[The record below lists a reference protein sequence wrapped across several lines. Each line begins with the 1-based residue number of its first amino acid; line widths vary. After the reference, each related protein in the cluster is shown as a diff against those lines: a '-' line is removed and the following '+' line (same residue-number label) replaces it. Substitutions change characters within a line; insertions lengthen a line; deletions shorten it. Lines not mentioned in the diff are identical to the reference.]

1 MVQSKHI
8 VWLCFVIFFIS
19 SFFYYPKWN
28 KSYTEATIGWDV
40 SGYYWYLPATFIYKD
55 LKKQEFGE
63 TILKKYGP
71 TPEIQQSFDH
81 RSGSKVMKYSMGMA
95 LQYLPF
101 FLVAHLLASPLGFE
115 ADGFSLPYQFA
126 IQFGSLLICFI
137 GIWFLR
143 KILVQYFSDKVTAI
157 TLLTV
162 CLATNF
168 LNFGSIDHAQSHNY
182 LFMWYTL
189 LIYHS
194 IRFYERPSLRH
205 SLWIGTIVGM
215 CALTR
220 PTEIISVLIPLAWG
234 MNSISLDTIKD
245 RIQLLFTHWRYLFL
259 AVCCT
264 IGLGMLQLI
273 YYKYAG
279 NEWLIY
285 SYQDQTF
292 SWLRPHFKDYLVSFQ
307 SGWLTYTPVWFL
319 ALAGIFTISKNNIG
333 WVAIVLFTLI
343 NVYIVCSWDV
353 WWIGGR
359 AMVQS
364 YPVMAFLLAS
374 VIDKS
379 LHKSYLRYA
388 LYAFL
393 ALCTYYNFWWTHQAH
408 RGGLIVAGSMTK
420 AYFYQVV
427 GRNTVSE
434 EVKKLLDTDELFD
447 GKKQD
452 AKILFQENF
461 NSDSTAI
468 KEGRKVNG
476 SPAILLD
483 AQRQNSPEF
492 EIPIRNND
500 AAWLRAS
507 ATFHCTQKE
516 WDTWKMTQ
524 MVVKF
529 YNQSNVVKAR
539 IIRLH
544 RFLNDGDTKEIYI
557 DVKLPKETFSR
568 ATLSFW
574 NGTSPKEIWIDDIK
588 VESFN

>member
-1 MVQSKHI
+1 MVQSKHV

-28 KSYTEATIGWDV
+28 KLYTEATIGWDV

-63 TILKKYGP
+63 IILRKYGP

-81 RSGSKVMKYSMGMA
+81 RSGNKVMKYSMGMA

-143 KILVQYFSDKVTAI
+143 KILLHYFSDKVTAI

-162 CLATNF
+162 CLATNY

-189 LIYHS
+189 LIYHT
-194 IRFYERPSLRH
+194 IKFYERPSLRP
-205 SLWIGTIVGM
+205 SIWIGVIIGM

-220 PTEIISVLIPLAWG
+220 PTEIISMLIPLAWG
-234 MNSISLDTIKD
+234 MNSLSLDTIRE
-245 RIQLLFTHWRYLFL
+245 RIQLLFTHWRYLFI
-259 AVCCT
+259 AACCT
-264 IGLGMLQLI
+264 VVLGMLQLI

-292 SWLRPHFKDYLVSFQ
+292 SWLKPHFKNYLVSFQ

-319 ALAGIFTISKNNIG
+319 AFIGIFTISKDNIG

-364 YPVMAFLLAS
+364 YPIMAFLLAS

-379 LHKSYLRYA
+379 LQKSYLRYV

-393 ALCTYYNFWWTHQAH
+393 ALCTYYNLWWTHQAH

-447 GKKQD
+447 GKRQE
-452 AKILFQENF
+452 ARTLFQENF

-476 SPAILLD
+476 SPAIFLD

-524 MVVKF
+524 IVVKF
-529 YNQSNVVKAR
+529 YNQNNVVKAR

-544 RFLNDGDTKEIYI
+544 RFLNDGDTKEIYM
-557 DVKLPKETFSR
+557 DVMVPNETFSK

-574 NGTSPKEIWIDDIK
+574 NGTSPKEIWIDDIRI
-588 VESFN
+588 ESFN